1 MWMEV
6 HIYSLKH
13 KSQASNTWI
22 KHNENIKRPMPKNS
36 TEDLRSRRE
45 HCWSYVVSVFENI
58 PKNLVVQGRVQ
69 LEHSIHIVQVGI
81 EATY

>member
-6 HIYSLKH
+6 HIYSLKA
-13 KSQASNTWI
+13 KSQAGNIWI
-22 KHNENIKRPMPKNS
+22 KHNENIKRPMPKNPI
-36 TEDLRSRRE
+36 EDLRSRRE

-69 LEHSIHIVQVGI
+69 LEHSSQIVKVGI